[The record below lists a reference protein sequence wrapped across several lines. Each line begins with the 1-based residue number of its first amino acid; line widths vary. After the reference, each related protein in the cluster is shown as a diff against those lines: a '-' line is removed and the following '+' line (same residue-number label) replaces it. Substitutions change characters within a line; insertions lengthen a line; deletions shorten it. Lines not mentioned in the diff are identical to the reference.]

1 VSGIERTIVG
11 LATWWM
17 SLTGA
22 AFFFMKYLMSA
33 SDPYSVIHHPWQ
45 PHALSLHVIGGPI
58 SVFALGLI
66 ARDHI
71 VGRLLD
77 PRQRRGRATGLVLL
91 ILAPSMI
98 ASGYL
103 LQVITDPAVKRVLVG
118 AHLISGG
125 LYALLFAGHLL
136 VGRSLRRG
144 ANGARVG
151 AATSRARR
159 STRDLDRP
167 ERRGIKSLVRRR
179 AVDTPAGREEMTP

>member
-1 VSGIERTIVG
+1 MSGMERTIVG

-17 SLTGA
+17 TITGA

-45 PHALSLHVIGGPI
+45 PHALSLHVIGGPVA
-58 SVFALGLI
+58 VFALGVI

-71 VGRLLD
+71 VDRLLD
-77 PRQRRGRATGLVLL
+77 PRQRRGRATGLLLLVLAL
-91 ILAPSMI
+91 PMI

-103 LQVITDPAVKRVLVG
+103 LQVITDPALKRVLVG

-136 VGRSLRRG
+136 VSWSLRRG
-144 ANGARVG
+144 ANGTRAG
-151 AATSRARR
+151 AASSRGRP
-159 STRDLDRP
+159 STRHLDRP
-167 ERRGIKSLVRRR
+167 GRRGIGSFLRRR

>member
-22 AFFFMKYLMSA
+22 AFFFMKYLMSSA
-33 SDPYSVIHHPWQ
+33 DPYSVIHHPWQ

-58 SVFALGLI
+58 AVFALGLI
-66 ARDHI
+66 TRDHI
-71 VGRLLD
+71 VDRLLD
-77 PRQRRGRATGLVLL
+77 PRQRHGRATGLVLL
-91 ILAPSMI
+91 LLAPSMI

-103 LQVITDPAVKRVLVG
+103 LQVVTDPAVKRVLVG
-118 AHLISGG
+118 AHLVSGG

-136 VGRSLRRG
+136 VGRSRAG
-144 ANGARVG
+144 
-151 AATSRARR
+151 TSRARR

-167 ERRGIKSLVRRR
+167 GRRGIRSWVRRR
-179 AVDTPAGREEMTP
+179 AVRRPAGREEITP